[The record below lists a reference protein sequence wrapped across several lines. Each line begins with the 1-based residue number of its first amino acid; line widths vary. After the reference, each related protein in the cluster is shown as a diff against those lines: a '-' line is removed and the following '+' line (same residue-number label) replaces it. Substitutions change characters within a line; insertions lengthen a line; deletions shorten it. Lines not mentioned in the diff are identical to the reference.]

1 MTTELSVDV
10 RVQVARWRNLLV
22 DAARCGAL
30 ASPLASLPHPR
41 WEPLELQ
48 ALWWLRAECLLP
60 VGELAH
66 RLGGLAMPR
75 LSRLVD
81 RLEEGGLV
89 RRERS
94 VRHDRRR
101 VRVRLTDAGRAV
113 AEETDAL
120 VQERMARL
128 LAPLQGE
135 TRSALMDVL
144 ELWVEA
150 LGAQA
155 RASEEEEEDGT
166 TPPLVADEVLT
177 ASAA

>member
-1 MTTELSVDV
+1 MTVLSVDV
-10 RVQVARWRNLLV
+10 RVQVARLRNLLV
-22 DAARCGAL
+22 DAARAGSL
-30 ASPLASLPHPR
+30 SSPLASLSHPH

-48 ALWWLRAECLLP
+48 ALWWLHAECLLP
-60 VGELAH
+60 VGELAL

-81 RLEEGGLV
+81 RLEQGGLV

-101 VRVRLTDAGRAV
+101 VRVRLTDEGRAV
-113 AEETDAL
+113 AEQTDAQ

-128 LAPLQGE
+128 LAPIQGE
-135 TRSALMDVL
+135 TRSALVDIL
-144 ELWVEA
+144 ELWVGA
-150 LGAQA
+150 LGTQA
-155 RASEEEEEDGT
+155 RAAEEEDENAAAAA
-166 TPPLVADEVLT
+166 PEDLA

>member
-1 MTTELSVDV
+1 MTELSAEV

-30 ASPLASLPHPR
+30 ESPLDALSHPH
-41 WEPLELQ
+41 WEPRELQ
-48 ALWWLRAECLLP
+48 ALWWLRSESLLP
-60 VGELAH
+60 VGVLAA

-81 RLEEGGLV
+81 RLEDGGLV

-94 VRHDRRR
+94 VRNDRRR
-101 VRVRLTDAGRAV
+101 VRVRLTDAGRAL
-113 AEETDAL
+113 ADQLDAQ
-120 VQERMARL
+120 VQERMARR

-144 ELWVEA
+144 ELWVQA
-150 LGAQA
+150 LTVQA
-155 RASEEEEEDGT
+155 RTAEEVAEKNAELASV
-166 TPPLVADEVLT
+166 PDELLT

>member
-1 MTTELSVDV
+1 MTELSVDV
-10 RVQVARWRNLLV
+10 RVQVARLRNLLV
-22 DAARCGAL
+22 DAARCGVL
-30 ASPLASLPHPR
+30 ASPLASLSHPR

-60 VGELAH
+60 VGVLAM

-81 RLEEGGLV
+81 RLEDGGLV

-101 VRVRLTDAGRAV
+101 VRVRLTEEGRAV
-113 AEETDAL
+113 AEQLDAQM
-120 VQERMARL
+120 QERMARL
-128 LAPLQGE
+128 MAPLQGE
-135 TRSALMDVL
+135 TRSALVDIL

-155 RASEEEEEDGT
+155 RAAEEVDEDVVAPAAATEE
-166 TPPLVADEVLT
+166 ALT

>member
-1 MTTELSVDV
+1 MAELSVDV
-10 RVQVARWRNLLV
+10 RVQVARWRNLMV
-22 DAARCGAL
+22 DAARCGSL
-30 ASPLASLPHPR
+30 SSPLDNLTHPH
-41 WEPLELQ
+41 WESLELQ

-60 VGELAH
+60 VGVLAM

-81 RLEEGGLV
+81 RLEAGGLV

-113 AEETDAL
+113 AEATDAQ

-135 TRSALMDVL
+135 TRSALMDIL
-144 ELWVEA
+144 ELWVQA
-150 LGAQA
+150 LTVQA
-155 RASEEEEEDGT
+155 RAEEEVAEETAELASVPDD
-166 TPPLVADEVLT
+166 LLT

>member
-1 MTTELSVDV
+1 MTELSMEV

-30 ASPLASLPHPR
+30 EGPLDGLRHPH
-41 WEPLELQ
+41 WESRELQ
-48 ALWWLRAECLLP
+48 ALWWLRSESLLP
-60 VGELAH
+60 VGVLAM

-101 VRVRLTDAGRAV
+101 VHVRLTDAGRAL
-113 AEETDAL
+113 ADQLDAQ
-120 VQERMARL
+120 VQERMAQR

-144 ELWVEA
+144 ELWVQA
-150 LGAQA
+150 LTVQA
-155 RASEEEEEDGT
+155 RTAGEA
-166 TPPLVADEVLT
+166 ADENVVLASVPDELLT

>member
-1 MTTELSVDV
+1 MSELSAEV

-22 DAARCGAL
+22 DAARCGAME
-30 ASPLASLPHPR
+30 SPLAALSHPH
-41 WEPLELQ
+41 WEPRELQ
-48 ALWWLRAECLLP
+48 ALWWVRSESLLP
-60 VGELAH
+60 MGVLAL

-81 RLEEGGLV
+81 RLEDGGLV

-101 VRVRLTDAGRAV
+101 VRVRLTDAGRAL
-113 AEETDAL
+113 ADELDAQ

-128 LAPLQGE
+128 LSPLQGE
-135 TRSALMDVL
+135 LRSALMDVL
-144 ELWVEA
+144 EVWMQA
-150 LGAQA
+150 LTAQA
-155 RASEEEEEDGT
+155 RTAEEVAEESAELAS
-166 TPPLVADEVLT
+166 TPDDLLA

>member
-1 MTTELSVDV
+1 MTELSVDV

-30 ASPLASLPHPR
+30 ASPLAALTHPH

-48 ALWWLRAECLLP
+48 ALWWLRSESLLP
-60 VGELAH
+60 VGVLAM

-81 RLEEGGLV
+81 RLEQGGLV

-101 VRVRLTDAGRAV
+101 VRVRLTDTGRAL
-113 AEETDAL
+113 AEETDAQ
-120 VQERMARL
+120 VRERMAKL
-128 LAPLQGE
+128 LSPLQGE
-135 TRSALMDVL
+135 TRSALMDIL
-144 ELWVEA
+144 ELWVQA
-150 LGAQA
+150 LTVQA
-155 RASEEEEEDGT
+155 RAAEEAGEEASEPS
-166 TPPLVADEVLT
+166 PPSDELLT